1 MAMEKKSIKK
11 AAPTTKSNSTKS
23 KVDTSKP
30 VASKVVAA
38 RKIGN
43 GQLVVAAC
51 HAVRIQA
58 GGSWSNS

>member
-1 MAMEKKSIKK
+1 MAMEKKSLVSKK
-11 AAPTTKSNSTKS
+11 VAPTTKSNTAKA

-43 GQLVVAAC
+43 GQL
-51 HAVRIQA
+51 
-58 GGSWSNS
+58 